1 MFNTW
6 IVILASVQSL
16 PTITCKEKKE
26 TSAFDFFD
34 STSVERESR
43 KTFANKRKQV
53 NN

>member
-16 PTITCKEKKE
+16 PKEKKE

-43 KTFANKRKQV
+43 KTFAKRE
-53 NN
+53 NR

>member
-16 PTITCKEKKE
+16 PTCKEKKE

-43 KTFANKRKQV
+43 KTFAKRE
-53 NN
+53 NR